1 MATNIATR
9 CTEEEHAKVKA
20 KADELGM
27 TISEYVRFVSLHAI
41 VEVKVK
47 EDKQDGENRE
57 ILKGKRSV

>member
-1 MATNIATR
+1 MATNIITR

-41 VEVKVK
+41 VEVRVK
-47 EDKQDGENRE
+47 EDNYGR
-57 ILKGKRSV
+57 IKG